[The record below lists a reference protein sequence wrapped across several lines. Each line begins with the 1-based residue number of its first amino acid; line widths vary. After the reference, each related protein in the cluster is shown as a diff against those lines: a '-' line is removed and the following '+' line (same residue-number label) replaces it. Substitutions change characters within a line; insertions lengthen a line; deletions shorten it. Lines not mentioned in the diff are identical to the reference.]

1 MKFGRKIAVAK
12 DGIMSSVLYHSA
24 AQYLKPLAS
33 KVLFE

>member
-24 AQYLKPLAS
+24 AQYLKTARR
-33 KVLFE
+33 

>member
-1 MKFGRKIAVAK
+1 MKFGRKIVVAK

-24 AQYLKPLAS
+24 AQYLKTAS